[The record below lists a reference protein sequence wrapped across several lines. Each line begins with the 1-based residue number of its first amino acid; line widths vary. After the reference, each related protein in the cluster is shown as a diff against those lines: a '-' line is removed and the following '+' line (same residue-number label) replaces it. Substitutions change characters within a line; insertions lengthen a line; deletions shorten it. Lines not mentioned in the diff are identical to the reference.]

1 MLVLHGAGWLSL
13 KLEQG
18 PALERARLWGQ
29 VAAPLAILLFAA
41 GGAFV
46 AWGGLGFAL
55 QGTVDTQG
63 PSNPHLAGAVA
74 APGAWLVNFGR
85 YPLLLI
91 APVAGFL
98 GPLLAFFGIR
108 SRNDLMVFAGSSLA
122 NVGIISTVGLSMFP
136 FILPST
142 IDPGSSLTVWNA
154 SSSHLTLFIMLLV
167 TLVFL
172 PIVLVYTA
180 WAYRVMFGRVTRE
193 QVAFDPDLY

>member
-1 MLVLHGAGWLSL
+1 MLHGAGWLSL
-13 KLEQG
+13 KLERG

-74 APGAWLVNFGR
+74 APGAWLANFGR

-142 IDPGSSLTVWNA
+142 IDPGRANGLIA
-154 SSSHLTLFIMLLV
+154 SSSHLTLLIMLLV

-180 WAYRVMFGRVTRE
+180 WAYRVMFGRVTSS
-193 QVAFDPDLY
+193 